1 MAQGVKANKKLQ
13 LSTDSTWEIADL
25 IVAYL
30 AQLDVDYVFGIPG
43 GAIEPFYNALARSAR
58 RGGPR
63 PIVARHESDAAF
75 MGDGYYRQ
83 SRKMAVCC
91 STTGPGA
98 TNMVT
103 GVASAYANEIPM
115 LVITAQTCLTNF
127 GRRALQESSCTGIN
141 TVGMYEYITKYNTF
155 VSHTAQ
161 LEHKLS
167 TAIMQAHQ
175 SPFGPV
181 HLSIPT
187 DILRSPID
195 QTEPSYDLHSLIA
208 RPSLLD
214 EAAVRELSRM
224 VDEAGRIVIVIGE
237 GCAESVSAIMEFALH
252 VNACVVTTP
261 HGKGLVSP
269 YHPQFRGVVG
279 FAGHSSANEC
289 LINPN
294 VDLVIAVGTHLSEW
308 ASDGWNNKSIL
319 NSRLVHVDETE
330 SHLTGSPMGRLH
342 VRGNILTVFQRVL
355 DSLDTTKSSNIR
367 YSSSISSDKI
377 RYFMVDEE
385 AKYLDDT
392 VPIKPQRLMQ
402 ALTDAFPPQTR
413 YLADS
418 GNSVAWA
425 VHYLH
430 PYDRRLGSDRR
441 SRHTENIEDTDIKKR
456 KRSSGQR
463 KQFGG
468 LFRASME
475 YASMGWAIGAS
486 IGTALGAPDQPVVCI
501 TGDGSVL
508 MAGQELTVAVQEG
521 LPVTFVILN
530 DSSLGMV
537 KHGQRMAKAEAVGFE
552 IAEVD
557 FAACARAMGA
567 QGYVIESMDDFQ
579 GLDID
584 EICHRQGP
592 TVLDVR
598 IDAEEEPPIGSR
610 LRVLGTVK

>member
-1 MAQGVKANKKLQ
+1 MAQGVNKKLQ
-13 LSTDSTWEIADL
+13 ISTDSTWEIADL

-30 AQLDVDYVFGIPG
+30 SQLDVEYVFGVPG

-63 PIVARHESDAAF
+63 PIVARHESGAAF

-98 TNMVT
+98 TNLVT

-141 TVGMYEYITKYNTF
+141 TVGIYEYITKYNTF
-155 VSHTAQ
+155 VSHTEQ
-161 LEHKLS
+161 LEHKLC

-187 DILRSPID
+187 DILRSHIPL
-195 QTEPSYDLHSLIA
+195 TEPSYDLHSLIT

-214 EAAVRELSRM
+214 EAAVSELNRE
-224 VDEAGRIVIVIGE
+224 VAKAQRIVIVIGE
-237 GCAESVSAIMEFALH
+237 GCTEAVSAIMDFAMR

-269 YHPQFRGVVG
+269 YHPLYRGVVG

-294 VDLVIAVGTHLSEW
+294 VDLVIAAGTHLSEW

-319 NSRLVHVDETE
+319 NGRLIHIDETE

-342 VRGNILTVFQRVL
+342 VRGNILTIFQRVL
-355 DSLDTTKSSNIR
+355 DFSDSTESGNIKNL
-367 YSSSISSDKI
+367 SSISSDKI
-377 RYFMVDEE
+377 RHFLVDEE
-385 AKYLDDT
+385 AKCLDDA

-430 PYDRRLGSDRR
+430 PYDRRLGTDRR
-441 SRHTENIEDTDIKKR
+441 SRHVQDIESADFKKR
-456 KRSSGQR
+456 KRSAGQR
-463 KQFGG
+463 KQCGS

-475 YASMGWAIGAS
+475 YASMGWAIGAAV
-486 IGTALGAPDQPVVCI
+486 GTALGAPDQPVVCI

-508 MAGQELTVAVQEG
+508 MVGQELTVAVQEA
-521 LPVTFVILN
+521 LPVIFVILN

-537 KHGQRMAKAEAVGFE
+537 KHGQRMAKAEPVGFE

-567 QGYVIESMDDFQ
+567 QGYVIKNMEDFRK
-579 GLDID
+579 LDID
-584 EICHRQGP
+584 AICHRQGP

-598 IDAEEEPPIGSR
+598 IDAEEVPPISSR